1 WNQGQQASHEGGDK
15 DWAQYYQS
23 VEAYHSHQLPLQQQ
37 QLQQQQAAYP
47 GYQPMDYAAPAP
59 WYNPTYVPPPQP
71 PLQQPTYDTREYI
84 HPTSGSSSMSSLSSH
99 IKVIE
104 PVAAGYNNTPNRS
117 PDGQYADYGT
127 HPIARRSPSVTRGV
141 MKSVS
146 ELSIHDRN
154 GGSADLE
161 WRNSRASQAPL
172 YSAVKLSKISKKKA
186 VTNGVLPLAKAS
198 SLAKMVGGTRPT
210 GSVVEEADWPPSLRR
225 FVERSY
231 AACTDKQRFSL
242 EKQLNQIISSIR
254 ANKKLQSHDWDA
266 RPLPKACNPV
276 VRPAKGV
283 AHVKRTSV
291 SANFDASL
299 NDFGSEERKEQRL
312 QRFRKEAEEAK
323 QTAYANTL
331 ATMAPVPHT
340 GDVLNWDA
348 DTIVGTCTK
357 LEKSYLRLTSAPDP
371 AAVRPLPILRQTLDL
386 LKRRW
391 VENSDYTYICDQ
403 LKSMRQDLT
412 VQRITNSF
420 TVEVY
425 EQHARIALETSDLG
439 EYNQCQ
445 TQLKQLYALG
455 LPGHTMEFLAYRIL
469 YFLYTRNKS
478 DINMALAAMAP
489 TDKQDPVVQHALGV
503 RHALATGN
511 YFRYFQLYAT
521 APNMG
526 GYLMDNFVD
535 RERCSALQKMCRAYR
550 PRLSLEFIAQSLAF
564 DTTEECTKF
573 LADLNIPVLGDGQVD
588 GEQLTVDMKA
598 ALPCAV
604 AAMQKYEKV
613 DIKGQIY

>member
-1 WNQGQQASHEGGDK
+1 MTDWWNQGQQASHEGSDK

-23 VEAYHSHQLPLQQQ
+23 VEAYHSQHIPLQQQ
-37 QLQQQQAAYP
+37 QQQQAAYP
-47 GYQPMDYAAPAP
+47 GYQPTDYAAPAP
-59 WYNPTYVPPPQP
+59 WYNQPYVPPPQP
-71 PLQQPTYDTREYI
+71 PQQLPYDTREYI
-84 HPTSGSSSMSSLSSH
+84 HPTSGSSSISSLSSH

-104 PVAAGYNNTPNRS
+104 PVAAGYNTPLNHS
-117 PDGQYADYGT
+117 PNGQYADYGMR
-127 HPIARRSPSVTRGV
+127 PVARRSPSVTRGV
-141 MKSVS
+141 IKSVS
-146 ELSIHDRN
+146 ELSIHERN
-154 GGSADLE
+154 GGLADME

-172 YSAVKLSKISKKKA
+172 YSTVKLSKISKKKPVA
-186 VTNGVLPLAKAS
+186 NGVLPLVKAS
-198 SLAKMVGGTRPT
+198 SLAKMVGGTKPT
-210 GSVVEEADWPPSLRR
+210 GSVVEAPDWPPSLKR

-242 EKQLNQIISSIR
+242 EKQLNQIISATR
-254 ANKKLQSHDWDA
+254 ANKKLNIIDWDA

-276 VRPAKGV
+276 VRPGKGV
-283 AHVKRTSV
+283 SHLKRTSV
-291 SANFDASL
+291 CANFDASI

-312 QRFRKEAEEAK
+312 QRFRKEAEEVK
-323 QTAYANTL
+323 QAAHASRL

-391 VENSDYTYICDQ
+391 VEDSDYTYICDQ

-412 VQRITNSF
+412 VQRITNGF

-425 EQHARIALETSDLG
+425 EQHARIALETNDLG

-478 DINMALAAMAP
+478 DINMALAAMSP
-489 TDKQDPVVQHALGV
+489 TDKQDHVVQHALGV

-511 YFRYFQLYAT
+511 YFRYFQLYAN

-526 GYLMDNFVD
+526 GYLMDNFAD

-550 PRLSLEFIAQSLAF
+550 PRLGLEFIAQSLAF

-573 LADLNIPVLGDGQVD
+573 LAELKIPVLVDGQ
-588 GEQLTVDMKA
+588 QPTVDMKA